1 MGLNSAKLDAI
12 RAKFAPPEQQVT
24 NTTSS
29 TLESSN
35 NANQQLHSQ
44 ATQPVSPG
52 AGVVNSGL
60 LRLEA
65 AAKASA
71 ESSKSELQS
80 SASVESAGT
89 INFQRVADSISELQV
104 AIHEAH
110 PRMPRLLHDIWA
122 TLRSYPECVTLLAE
136 EQCQLV
142 VSGLEKVVDTDL
154 AAITIKSATSGTKT
168 KKGPVTTASLGF

>member
-12 RAKFAPPEQQVT
+12 RAKFAPPEQQVSDIQSKEI
-24 NTTSS
+24 NH
-29 TLESSN
+29 
-35 NANQQLHSQ
+35 ANQQLHSQ

-80 SASVESAGT
+80 AASVESAGT
-89 INFQRVADSISELQV
+89 VNFQRVADSIQELTV
-104 AIHEAH
+104 AIHDAH
-110 PRMPRLLHDIWA
+110 PSMPRLLHDIWA
-122 TLRSYPECVTLLAE
+122 TLRTYPECVTLLSE
-136 EQCQLV
+136 SQMEV
-142 VSGLEKVVDTDL
+142 VISGLEKVVDTDL
-154 AAITIKSATSGTKT
+154 AAITIKSATSGTKA